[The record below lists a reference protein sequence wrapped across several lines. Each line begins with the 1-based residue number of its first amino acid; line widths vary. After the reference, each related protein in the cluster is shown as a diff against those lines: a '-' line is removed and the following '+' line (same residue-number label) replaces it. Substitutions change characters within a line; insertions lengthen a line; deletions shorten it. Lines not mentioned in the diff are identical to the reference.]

1 MPLYSMFNYNI
12 HNNTDRTH
20 SVHRAADGGGN
31 DSCRRKNAKSYFIF
45 KFMFGVFFSLT
56 LSLFDSR

>member
-45 KFMFGVFFSLT
+45 KFMFGVFFSH
-56 LSLFDSR
+56 